1 MNLFK
6 RLLYFYSM
14 FFTLMLFFQG
24 WRMLRTTTDIA
35 LMILLSVPT
44 CYFILTVIKIFNSN
58 TFKTEKLKEIMS
70 YLKIISLINSLFFL
84 FIAFVGLLFYFQ
96 YLFFFV
102 FLPLPVY
109 FFLDDLTQTIEGEEA
124 IEQEIIGEEI
134 IENNQKNNLSSKE
147 VLIVKEE
154 EEKKPIIKNINKEIK
169 DPARRQFLKVIGASG
184 FGFIITMLLN
194 PKKTE
199 AAFFGSVPGPGT
211 VALKDSSG
219 QRIDPAEKKPTD
231 GYYITDIDDSTPSYY
246 GYLDKNGN
254 WYIIKENSDGSFRYV
269 RGSGSFAS
277 YWSSRSSLN
286 YDYFDN
292 IF

>member
-1 MNLFK
+1 
-6 RLLYFYSM
+6 
-14 FFTLMLFFQG
+14 MLFFQG

-35 LMILLSVPT
+35 LMILLSAPT
-44 CYFILTVIKIFNSN
+44 FYFVLTVIKIFNSR
-58 TFKTEKLKEIMS
+58 TFKTEKLKEIMG
-70 YLKIISLINSLFFL
+70 YLKIISLINSLFLL

-109 FFLDDLTQTIEGEEA
+109 FFLDDLAQTIDDEA
-124 IEQEIIGEEI
+124 SISDEIITAGEI
-134 IENNQKNNLSSKE
+134 INQEEKNKLSFEGKR
-147 VLIVKEE
+147 LVKEE
-154 EEKKPIIKNINKEIK
+154 MKEQPVVFSKEIR
-169 DPARRQFLKVIGASG
+169 DPKRRQFLKIIGASG
-184 FGFIITMLLN
+184 VGFIITMLLN

-211 VALKDSSG
+211 VALKNRSG

-231 GYYITDIDDSTPSYY
+231 GYYITDIDNSIPSYY
-246 GYLDKNGN
+246 GYLDKDGN

-269 RGSGSFAS
+269 RGSGSFSS
-277 YWSSRSSLN
+277 YWSSRSSLT

-292 IF
+292 VF

>member
-1 MNLFK
+1 
-6 RLLYFYSM
+6 
-14 FFTLMLFFQG
+14 MLFFQG

-35 LMILLSVPT
+35 LMILLSAPT
-44 CYFILTVIKIFNSN
+44 FYFILTVIKIFNSK
-58 TFKTEKLKEIMS
+58 TFKAEKLKEIMG
-70 YLKIISLINSLFFL
+70 YLKIISLINSLFLL

-109 FFLDDLTQTIEGEEA
+109 FFLDDLAQTIDDEDL
-124 IEQEIIGEEI
+124 ISEEI
-134 IENNQKNNLSSKE
+134 ITVGEVVNQEEKNKLSFEGKR
-147 VLIVKEE
+147 LVKEE
-154 EEKKPIIKNINKEIK
+154 MKDQPVVFSKEIR
-169 DPARRQFLKVIGASG
+169 DPKRRQFLKIIGASG
-184 FGFIITMLLN
+184 VGFLITMLLN

-254 WYIIKENSDGSFRYV
+254 WYIIKENSDGSFRYI
-269 RGSGSFAS
+269 RGSGSFSS
-277 YWSSRSSLN
+277 YWSNRSSLA

-292 IF
+292 VF